1 MAGLL
6 PCGHHGCMTT
16 PGSHH
21 PAGRPPVPPEGLFD
35 EEASISNRNSPVRT
49 YGQRLRANWP
59 ALVLPALAAEML
71 SMFRFHDYAPW
82 LLLFAVTAVF
92 VAAKPAAAARIAPFA
107 LLGYGF
113 LGFLVAHALLTWQ
126 HTMIWYGFF
135 MGRAA
140 HPSLMFVLPEAF
152 LFLAASLWLLVATGG
167 PGAGAV
173 RRAVRELRGAGG
185 RPKTVPALLLLPVLF
200 LWEEAYANPLWYGA
214 GARMWQVSGLAIA
227 AAGVFLVLRRPRVAA
242 VIAVLGL
249 IVLGLVLL
257 TSALNGWEEFLGYAQ
272 GKIFG
277 EGQAGFYPAAPGV
290 FSGLYGPVALLNPE
304 AVWLTRAEGV
314 ALLAAGCTLAPRVVG
329 WAADAR
335 LVRRAA
341 ALTQRVDRLD
351 RTRSDATSTAVAE
364 LRRIER
370 DLHDGA
376 QARLVAVGMSLRAAE
391 QLMPTSPE
399 AALALIGEARETSS
413 RALADLRDLV
423 RGIYPP
429 VLADRGLADAVRG
442 LALDTPITVETDITL
457 SGEPPMP
464 IAAAVY
470 FGIAEIL
477 TNAVRHS
484 GADTVEIGIGYAG
497 GLLRATVTDD
507 GAGGADASLGTGLAG
522 VERRLATFDGL
533 LAVISPPGG
542 PTIIALEVPC
552 ELSNTDAAR
561 ATRFSWQEKTLLGG

>member
-1 MAGLL
+1 MDR
-6 PCGHHGCMTT
+6 MTT
-16 PGSHH
+16 PGGHH
-21 PAGRPPVPPEGLFD
+21 PVGRPPVPPEGLLD
-35 EEASISNRNSPVRT
+35 GKAGISSRLSPAWA
-49 YGQRLRANWP
+49 YGKRLRASWP

-71 SMFRFHDYAPW
+71 SMFRFHDHAPW
-82 LLLFAVTAVF
+82 LLLCAAAVVFA
-92 VAAKPAAAARIAPFA
+92 AARPAAAARIAPFA
-107 LLGYGF
+107 LFGYGC
-113 LGFLVAHALLTWQ
+113 LGVLIAHALLTWQ
-126 HTMIWYGFF
+126 HSMAWYGIFT
-135 MGRAA
+135 GRAGSV
-140 HPSLMFVLPEAF
+140 SLMFVLPEAF
-152 LFLAASLWLLVATGG
+152 LFLAGSLWLLAATGG

-173 RRAVRELRGAGG
+173 RRAMRELRGAVGQP
-185 RPKTVPALLLLPVLF
+185 RTVPALLLLPVLF
-200 LWEEAYANPLWYGA
+200 LWEEACANPLWYGA
-214 GARMWQVSGLAIA
+214 GSGAWQVLGVAIA
-227 AAGVFLVLRRPRVAA
+227 AGGVFLVRRRPRVAA
-242 VIAVLGL
+242 AVAVSGL

-257 TSALNGWEEFLGYAQ
+257 TVALHGSDEFLSYAQ
-272 GKIFG
+272 GKIPG

-290 FSGLYGPVALLNPE
+290 FSGLYGPVALVNQD
-304 AVWLTRAEGV
+304 AVWLTEVEGV
-314 ALLAAGCTLAPRVVG
+314 ALLAAGCALVPRMVA
-329 WAADAR
+329 WAADPQ

-391 QLMPTSPE
+391 QLVATSPE

-442 LALDTPITVETDITL
+442 LALDTPMTVETDVTL

-484 GADTVEIGIGYAG
+484 GADKVEIGIGHAG
-497 GLLRATVTDD
+497 GQLRATIADD
-507 GAGGADASLGTGLAG
+507 GAGGADPANGTGLSG
-522 VERRLATFDGL
+522 VERRLAAFDGI
-533 LAVISPPGG
+533 LAVSSPPGG
-542 PTIIALEVPC
+542 PTIIAIEVPC
-552 ELSNTDAAR
+552 ELSNAGAAR
-561 ATRFSWQEKTLLGG
+561 SARFSWQEKALLER

>member
-1 MAGLL
+1 MDR
-6 PCGHHGCMTT
+6 MTT
-16 PGSHH
+16 PSTLVVTQ
-21 PAGRPPVPPEGLFD
+21 A
-35 EEASISNRNSPVRT
+35 
-49 YGQRLRANWP
+49 QRLRANWP

-71 SMFRFHDYAPW
+71 SMFRFHDHGPW
-82 LLLFAVTAVF
+82 LVLFAVTMGF
-92 VAAKPAAAARIAPFA
+92 VVAKPAAAARIAPLA
-107 LLGYGF
+107 LFGYGF
-113 LGFLVAHALLTWQ
+113 LGFLAAHALLTWQ

-140 HPSLMFVLPEAF
+140 HTSLMFVVPEAF

-173 RRAVRELRGAGG
+173 RRAVQELRGAGG
-185 RPKTVPALLLLPVLF
+185 QSKTVPALLLLPVLF
-200 LWEEAYANPLWYGA
+200 LWEEAFANPLWYGA
-214 GARMWQVSGLAIA
+214 GSGVWQVFGVAIA
-227 AAGVFLVLRRPRVAA
+227 AGGVFLVLRRQRVAA
-242 VIAVLGL
+242 VVAVFGL

-257 TSALNGWEEFLGYAQ
+257 TSALNGWDEFLFYAQ
-272 GKIFG
+272 GKVPG
-277 EGQAGFYPAAPGV
+277 EGQAGFYAAAPGV
-290 FSGLYGPVALLNPE
+290 FSGLYGPVALVNQD
-304 AVWLTRAEGV
+304 AVWLTRAEGIV
-314 ALLAAGCTLAPRVVG
+314 LVAAGCMLVPRMVA
-329 WAADAR
+329 WAADPQ

-341 ALTQRVDRLD
+341 ALMQRVDRLD
-351 RTRSDATSTAVAE
+351 RTRSDATISAVAE

-429 VLADRGLADAVRG
+429 VLADRGLADAVRT
-442 LALDTPITVETDITL
+442 LALDTPMTVDTDITL
-457 SGEPPMP
+457 SGEPSMP

-484 GADTVEIGIGYAG
+484 GADTVQIGIGYAG
-497 GLLRATVTDD
+497 GLLRATITDD
-507 GAGGADASLGTGLAG
+507 GAGGADASLGTGLVG

-542 PTIIALEVPC
+542 PTIVALEVPC
-552 ELSNTDAAR
+552 ELSNADAAR
-561 ATRFSWQEKTLLGG
+561 GPRFPWQEKTLLGG

>member
-1 MAGLL
+1 
-6 PCGHHGCMTT
+6 MTAT
-16 PGSHH
+16 D
-21 PAGRPPVPPEGLFD
+21 RPFVVT
-35 EEASISNRNSPVRT
+35 AAK
-49 YGQRLRANWP
+49 RLRANWP
-59 ALVLPALAAEML
+59 ALLLPALAAEML
-71 SMFRFHDYAPW
+71 GMFRFHDHAPW
-82 LLLFAVTAVF
+82 LLLFAVSVVF
-92 VAAKPAAAARIAPFA
+92 VAAKPAVAAKIAPFA
-107 LLGYGF
+107 LFGYGF

-126 HTMIWYGFF
+126 HSMIWYGFF

-140 HPSLMFVLPEAF
+140 NPSLMFVLPEAF
-152 LFLAASLWLLVATGG
+152 LLLAASLWLLVATGG

-173 RRAVRELRGAGG
+173 RRTVRELRGVGG
-185 RPKTVPALLLLPVLF
+185 QPKTVPALLLLPVLF

-214 GARMWQVSGLAIA
+214 GSGVWQLFGLAITGG
-227 AAGVFLVLRRPRVAA
+227 GVLLVLRRPRVAA
-242 VIAVLGL
+242 VVAVLGL
-249 IVLGLVLL
+249 IVLGVVLL
-257 TSALNGWEEFLGYAQ
+257 TSALNGWDEFVTYAE
-272 GKIFG
+272 GKIPG
-277 EGQAGFYPAAPGV
+277 EGQAGFYFAAPGA
-290 FSGLYGPVALLNPE
+290 FSGLYGPLALMNQNAMLL
-304 AVWLTRAEGV
+304 ARAEGV
-314 ALLAAGCTLAPRVVG
+314 ALVVAGCLLVPRVVA
-329 WAADAR
+329 WAADPQ

-351 RTRSDATSTAVAE
+351 RTRSDAVSTAVAE

-429 VLADRGLADAVRG
+429 VLADRGLGDAVRT
-442 LALDTPITVETDITL
+442 LALDTPLTVETDITL
-457 SGEPPMP
+457 SAEPPMP

-484 GADTVEIGIGYAG
+484 GADQVEIGIGYAG

-507 GAGGADASLGTGLAG
+507 GTGGADASQGTGLAG
-522 VERRLATFDGL
+522 VERRMATFDGI
-533 LAVISPPGG
+533 LAVSSPPGG
-542 PTIIALEVPC
+542 PTIIAIEVPC
-552 ELSNTDAAR
+552 ELSNTGAAR
-561 ATRFSWQEKTLLGG
+561 STRFPWQEKTLLGG